1 MMDETQ
7 DIIAEDTPDTSEMQ
21 DATGGNQNT
30 ENEEQNT
37 ANEQDT
43 PLTNTE
49 GGEHQSTDTNGG
61 DTQDIPAD
69 GGNEQNAAPETSA
82 GNSEEQGS
90 TAEDNSNSNS
100 GGSKEET
107 PSDVNTGGNEEPGTV
122 TDDSNDSGNESSAG
136 EDGSD
141 IGNNEDPPPT
151 SDDESHAGDD
161 VPNGETQDNTNT
173 DDTGEHN
180 TTESNGENNG
190 EGNEGQ
196 EADPENNGDSEQ
208 NETNT
213 GGDGESGTTTDDN
226 GSSSNGSNDGETSG
240 GGDEEHEPTSS
251 DNEEP
256 TGDDVTSGETQDNTG
271 TDDNGEHGATEDDG
285 GNSDG
290 GNEEQGGANDN
301 DNIGDDSEN
310 SGETQGDTENIDDSE
325 PQKPEPLYQSFQYV
339 GEDELKHFLRFSNE
353 LYDKKYLP
361 IDGTAKTAENAES
374 ADKLSYSVLINGQPF
389 DGTQDI
395 TFEEYA
401 KKEDVLF
408 KTDCADAGEIY
419 NGGKIVMLNDESE
432 IDSKFLNANSVVE
445 MATDPIMHLGN
456 DLISRVANISKDFDQ
471 TIDEEAGISITS
483 DSICMKQIEVNVP
496 ENKSPLIVSLEK
508 NNFKDYCMPPME
520 ILKDESRVKACTLNY
535 LKLDYDFG
543 GAEMELS
550 ENNISFAVKDFPLA
564 VNKDFQSD
572 VVITKENYMEH
583 KDSWTHLTPTEVNG
597 EVFYKFYASPLTP
610 EALANKTFTLN
621 LYYPSSEFCYGVLIE
636 NDLYYNNNGIL
647 EKGATL
653 NGENDDLTI
662 LLTLRQGVNNVPIT
676 REMIMN
682 ENVPKDK
689 DLTIVLIAEE
699 DEVLAPFDMS
709 YSIISGINKCI
720 ATPGKYF
727 DELNVDSVKGFSAQ
741 YNCDKNSYVTFG
753 VLLSTDDNQQSYV
766 IWDSENQSWK
776 ESSIEEATAV
786 TEVTATEESP
796 ATEES
801 EVEEPKNEES
811 VIDKPI
817 TELVPVWPVV
827 EKLENVPSEA
837 WNFEG
842 KHFSLVYVLMPDNAN
857 SECSIYETEMTYKN
871 KPVYKKAIHGI
882 DYDYAYDGDDVV
894 IAFNTSGR
902 FLVNYP
908 TKTA

>member
-1 MMDETQ
+1 MDETQ
-7 DIIAEDTPDTSEMQ
+7 DIITENMPDTSEMQ
-21 DATGGNQNT
+21 DTTGGNQNT
-30 ENEEQNT
+30 ENEEQGT
-37 ANEQDT
+37 TNEQDT
-43 PLTNTE
+43 PPTNTE
-49 GGEHQSTDTNGG
+49 DGEHQSTDTNGG

-69 GGNEQNAAPETSA
+69 GGNEQSADPEISA
-82 GNSEEQGS
+82 GSSEEQES
-90 TAEDNSNSNS
+90 TEDNSNSSNDEND
-100 GGSKEET
+100 EEAQ
-107 PSDVNTGGNEEPGTV
+107 SDVNTGGNEEPGAV
-122 TDDSNDSGNESSAG
+122 TGDGNDSGNESSAG
-136 EDGSD
+136 EGGSD
-141 IGNNEDPPPT
+141 IGDNEDPPPV

-161 VPNGETQDNTNT
+161 VPNGETQDSTNT
-173 DDTGEHN
+173 DD
-180 TTESNGENNG
+180 S
-190 EGNEGQ
+190 
-196 EADPENNGDSEQ
+196 
-208 NETNT
+208 
-213 GGDGESGTTTDDN
+213 
-226 GSSSNGSNDGETSG
+226 
-240 GGDEEHEPTSS
+240 
-251 DNEEP
+251 
-256 TGDDVTSGETQDNTG
+256 
-271 TDDNGEHGATEDDG
+271 GEHGTTEDDG

-290 GNEEQGGANDN
+290 DNEWQGTTPSENNENGSEGEEEGGTNDDDNGNT
-301 DNIGDDSEN
+301 GDDNEN

-325 PQKPEPLYQSFQYV
+325 PQKLELLYQSFQYV
-339 GEDELKHFLRFSNE
+339 GEDELRHFLRLSNE

-361 IDGTAKTAENAES
+361 IDGTAKNAES

-419 NGGKIVMLNDESE
+419 NGGKVVTLNDESKIE
-432 IDSKFLNANSVVE
+432 SRFINANSVVE
-445 MATDPIMHLGN
+445 MATDPILHLGTG
-456 DLISRVANISKDFDQ
+456 LIERVADSSKDFDQ
-471 TIDEEAGISITS
+471 VISDEAGTSIAS
-483 DSICMKQIEVNVP
+483 NSIYMKQIEVDAP
-496 ENKSPLIVSLEK
+496 KDKLPLIVSAGK
-508 NNFKDYCMPPME
+508 NSFNDYCMPPIE
-520 ILKDESRVKACTLNY
+520 VLKDESGIRTGFLNY
-535 LKLDYDFG
+535 SKLDYDFG
-543 GAEMELS
+543 GAEITLS
-550 ENNISFAVKDFPLA
+550 DSSISFSTKEFPLA
-564 VNKDFQSD
+564 TNKDFHSD
-572 VVITKENYMEH
+572 VVITRNNSMEYE
-583 KDSWTHLTPTEVNG
+583 DAWTRLTPVEVNG
-597 EVFYKFYASPLTP
+597 EVTYKFYTNPITP
-610 EALANKTFTLN
+610 EVLADKTFALN

-636 NDLYYNNNGIL
+636 NDLYYNNGGIL

-662 LLTLRQGVNNVPIT
+662 LLTLRQGVNNVPVT

-699 DEVLAPFDMS
+699 DEVLTPFDMS
-709 YSIISGINKCI
+709 YSIISGSSKCI
-720 ATPGKYF
+720 ATPGKHF
-727 DELNVDSVKGFSAQ
+727 DELNVDSIKGFSAQ
-741 YNCDKNSYVTFG
+741 YNCDENSYVTFG

-776 ESSIEEATAV
+776 ESSIEEATAI
-786 TEVTATEESP
+786 TEVTVTEESP

-801 EVEEPKNEES
+801 EAEEPENEES
-811 VIDKPI
+811 VIDEPI

-827 EKLENVPSEA
+827 EKLESVPSEA

-857 SECSIYETEMTYKN
+857 SECSIHETKMTYKS